1 MQNSRSLHFNSPSI
15 IMTELNQF
23 ETIFEYANE
32 AIVIAD
38 SKGCIKKINPA
49 GQSMFG
55 YSPSDVLPK
64 TINELMPQRYHSVHE
79 KHLSGYQHKPKARPM
94 GAELDLYAIRKNGQE
109 FPVEAS
115 LSPCRLNDED
125 MVVAFIIDIT
135 ERKKSEIR
143 AKNYQ
148 EHLEQEVED
157 RTLILKEAISNLE
170 NTKKKLDKSLQK
182 ERDLNQLKSK
192 FISTAS
198 HEFRTPLATVMSS
211 VSLIEKYSKMEEPE
225 KLLKHVDRIK
235 KSIKNLTE
243 ILDDILSVNKIEE
256 GKVVVLPYEI
266 DLIYFISELIAEVK
280 IITKKGQTIAFET
293 SKAQKL
299 SIIQDPK
306 LLRHILLNLLSNA
319 IKFSNE
325 DSEIMVTVY
334 EEKNNVIIK
343 IKDQGIGIP
352 PESLQ
357 HIFTRFYRSENAGQ
371 IQGTGLG
378 LAIVKQYTELLKGK
392 ITCESKTNDGAEFT
406 LSLPKSISIK

>member
-1 MQNSRSLHFNSPSI
+1 MPD
-15 IMTELNQF
+15 LNQF

-38 SKGCIKKINPA
+38 KNGNIRKINPA
-49 GQSMFG
+49 GQRMFG
-55 YSPSDVLPK
+55 YAASDALPT
-64 TINELMPQRYHSVHE
+64 TINDLIPRRYHHAHE
-79 KHLSGYQHKPKARPM
+79 KHLKSYQEKPKARPM
-94 GAELDLYAIRKNGQE
+94 GAELDLFGMRRNGEE

-115 LSPCRLNDED
+115 LSPCVLNGVE

-135 ERKKSEIR
+135 ERKKAER
-143 AKNYQ
+143 QAKDYQ
-148 EHLEQEVED
+148 MHLEQEVED

-211 VSLIEKYSKMEEPE
+211 VSLIEKYTHLNEQE

-256 GKVVVLPYEI
+256 GKVMVHPFEL
-266 DLIYFISELIAEVK
+266 DLVHFVNELITEVK
-280 IITKKGQTIAFET
+280 IITKIGQTISLNT
-293 SKAQKL
+293 SGLTEIQIL
-299 SIIQDPK
+299 QDPK
-306 LLRHILLNLLSNA
+306 LMRHILLNLLSNA

-325 DSEIMVTVY
+325 DSKIEVSILEDSKKVT
-334 EEKNNVIIK
+334 IQ

-352 PESLQ
+352 QESIN

-392 ITCESKTNDGAEFT
+392 ISCQSIESEGTTFT
-406 LSLPKSISIK
+406 LSLPKNYKQA